1 MAFETRT
8 LDQLRLS
15 PLRTRRQ
22 ASDTEDTAALQA
34 SIASVGVIL
43 PLVVH
48 RMRGSNRCGVLIG
61 GRKYRALK
69 SLVEAGKWPADRPI
83 DVKLIEGKDQAL
95 EALTLH
101 ENLIRRDYSP
111 AETFVAV
118 ARAVKRGATVEAI
131 AAELGQPL
139 IWVRQAARLGA
150 LAPELIAALEAG
162 EIDVD
167 QAAAFAATADQALQ
181 RDVWAAVQQDRYSAP
196 PADIRRRLKVGDREL
211 ARLLDLVGA
220 EAYRAAG
227 GGIEGDLFDDTG
239 ARSRVTDEPLLR
251 RLADAHLA
259 LLRDVVREAVSDLG
273 LRFAA
278 EPPRGQHGGWDHHL
292 RLPIAFRPGQPVALP
307 GSAVVAV
314 IEIGNGGPEVSFWW
328 ESRRAKADAER
339 ATAHPADAPADASGK
354 DAKSGQPVS
363 AAPPIYTETSF
374 QPVGCGHG
382 SARNP
387 AAEAIARGDHGLTF
401 DGLQAFR
408 SVRRSI
414 LRVLLLDDADRGGA
428 TGHDYLIWSLIRS
441 ELGGRFSP
449 AARRADTGARPL
461 DSADRDP
468 VTTRAHLADQPE
480 QQRWEAALARLA
492 RENFVTEQDPALAF
506 VLFLNAPAATRNRAA
521 AVCAGLSLERAL
533 NTPGYSLPAHDV
545 LAHLTEHA
553 APADLRRDRVFAP
566 TAGLLDLL
574 PKQQR
579 HALAEPFV
587 EPKSFAAWGRLKAA
601 ELTRHVLAALT
612 GASGALRFGKGRAA
626 EAWVH
631 PLLAFPEPSL
641 PARADPP
648 PADADDEQHDLE
660 THLKEAAE

>member
-22 ASDTEDTAALQA
+22 ASDTEDTATLQA

-69 SLVEAGKWPADRPI
+69 ALAEAGKWPVDRPI
-83 DVKLIEGKDQAL
+83 DIKLVEGNDQAL

-118 ARAVKRGATVEAI
+118 ARAVKRGATVETI

-150 LAPELIAALEAG
+150 LAPELIAALESG

-220 EAYRAAG
+220 EAYHAAG

-259 LLRDVVREAVSDLG
+259 LLRDAVREAAGDPG
-273 LRFAA
+273 LRFSA
-278 EPPRGQHGGWDHHL
+278 EPPQGPHGGWDHHL
-292 RLPIAFRPGQPVALP
+292 RLPIAFRAGQPIALP

-328 ESRRAKADAER
+328 ESRRARLDAER
-339 ATAHPADAPADASGK
+339 AAAQQTAASTGNGADPGPPEPAAPA
-354 DAKSGQPVS
+354 V
-363 AAPPIYTETSF
+363 YTETSF
-374 QPVGCGHG
+374 QPVGSGHG
-382 SARNP
+382 TARNP

-414 LRVLLLDDADRGGA
+414 LRVLLLDDANRGGV

-441 ELGGRFSP
+441 ELGGRFSA

-468 VTTRAHLADQPE
+468 VTTRAHLADQPG

-492 RENFVTEQDPALAF
+492 RESFVTEQDPAAAF
-506 VLFLNAPAATRNRAA
+506 LHFLNAPAATRNRAA

-545 LAHLTEHA
+545 LAHLTGHA
-553 APADLRRDRVFAP
+553 APADLRRDRAFAP